1 MADILEEIC
10 AYKRTELE
18 TAKERRPARELY
30 QKVERLMRD
39 GHPAISLSKSLA
51 ESTTGIIAEFK
62 RKSPSKGWIHRNADP
77 AETVPGYQKAG
88 AAALSVLTDNR
99 YFGGSLDDI
108 RTVRPLVSIPI
119 LRKEFVVD
127 EYQIFEAREAEA
139 DAILLIAACL
149 TKGQCLS
156 FAHTARELGLE
167 TLLEIHEEA
176 ELDYID
182 TDINV
187 VGVNNRNLHVFK
199 TDTQTSVNLA
209 SKIPPEFTKISESGL
224 SDPADIISLRLYGY
238 RGFLMGERFMKA
250 EDPAGELQ
258 AFMEM
263 LQQSCRTDRSCDSHR

>member
-10 AYKRTELE
+10 AHKCTELE
-18 TAKERRPARELY
+18 TAKECRPARELY
-30 QKVERLMRD
+30 HKVERMMCD
-39 GHPAISLSKSLA
+39 GHPARSLSKSLA
-51 ESTTGIIAEFK
+51 ESPVGIIAEFK
-62 RKSPSKGWIHRNADP
+62 RKSPSRGWIYRDADP
-77 AETVPGYQKAG
+77 AKITPGYQKAG

-176 ELDYID
+176 ELDYIG

-187 VGVNNRNLHVFK
+187 VGVNNRNLHFFK
-199 TDTQTSVNLA
+199 TDTQTSVDLA
-209 SKIPPEFTKISESGL
+209 SKIPPEFMKISESGL
-224 SDPADIISLRLYGY
+224 SDPADIRSLRLYGY

-250 EDPAGELQ
+250 DDPAGELQ
-258 AFMEM
+258 VFMEM
-263 LQQSCRTDRSCDSHR
+263 LQQSYRTDKSCDGHR